1 MPKALRILR
10 SSDPHFWYNGLVG
23 AYVPLVRE
31 ESDVYISRE
40 PGGYANIV
48 RKEDAIRVEL
58 SEQENFYQHIVDP
71 T

>member
-1 MPKALRILR
+1 MPKALLILR
-10 SSDPHFWYNGLVG
+10 SSDPHFWYNSLVG
-23 AYVPLVRE
+23 AYVPLIRE

-48 RKEDAIRVEL
+48 RKEDAIAGEI
-58 SEQENFYQHIVDP
+58 SDQENFYQQSGEP